1 MSNIVRLA
9 QEIERELQA
18 EENRIIQLEAE
29 AMREGQRIAQLESEN
44 IRKEE
49 LIIDLNTKLRL
60 EKEKRRELADM
71 FRQFADMLERDD

>member
-1 MSNIVRLA
+1 MSNIVKLA

-18 EENRIIQLEAE
+18 EESRIIHLETE
-29 AMREGQRIAQLESEN
+29 DMIKGQRIAQLESEN

-49 LIIDLNTKLRL
+49 LIIDLNTKLHL